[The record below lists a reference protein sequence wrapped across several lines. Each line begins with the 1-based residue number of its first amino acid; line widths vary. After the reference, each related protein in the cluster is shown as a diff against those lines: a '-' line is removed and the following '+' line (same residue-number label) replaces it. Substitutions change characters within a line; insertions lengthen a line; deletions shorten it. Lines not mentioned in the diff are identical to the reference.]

1 MEQCPLCNTE
11 RVSGDDYCKCGYEFS
26 STEPEPQ
33 PDLDSIKPNSDA
45 DWPEGPKSALQSD
58 EDWVKEHGQPKE
70 DVPSELQTDKEWAEN
85 QDSRIRTDPQQEKQE
100 SSYEARVV
108 DGISHYYIEDG
119 VTSVQEKN
127 SANGTKVNGQ
137 DITGQG
143 RKELENDDVIE
154 LSRMM
159 EVTFQSTKTNQKKT
173 MSTDEIVEHT
183 CPKCNKVN
191 VKYHEP
197 PTEEEN
203 ELIEKSFGWRGN
215 RIQSWCRMCRS

>member
-33 PDLDSIKPNSDA
+33 PDLDSIKPNTDA
-45 DWPEGPKSALQSD
+45 DWPEDPKSALQSD

-127 SANGTKVNGQ
+127 SANGTNVNGR

-143 RKELENDDVIE
+143 KKELENGNVIG
-154 LSRMM
+154 LSGVA
-159 EVTFQSTKTNQKKT
+159 ECTFQIDSDGKGRIILPDST
-173 MSTDEIVEHT
+173 EIFFEDNPITVGR
-183 CPKCNKVN
+183 NNFLGFMNSVN
-191 VKYHEP
+191 LDPFEISRKQFTISRE
-197 PTEEEN
+197 
-203 ELIEKSFGWRGN
+203 
-215 RIQSWCRMCRS
+215 

>member
-33 PDLDSIKPNSDA
+33 PDLDLLKPNSDA
-45 DWPEGPKSALQSD
+45 DWPESQSSALQSD
-58 EDWVKEHGQPKE
+58 EDWVKEHGQHK
-70 DVPSELQTDKEWAEN
+70 DSALQTDEQWAEN

-127 SANGTKVNGQ
+127 SANGTKVNGK

-143 RKELENDDVIE
+143 KVELDNGNVIE
-154 LSRMM
+154 LSGIA
-159 EVTFQSTKTNQKKT
+159 ECTFQIDSDGKGRIILPD
-173 MSTDEIVEHT
+173 SAEIFFEDNPITVGR
-183 CPKCNKVN
+183 NNFLDFMNSVN
-191 VKYHEP
+191 LDPFEISRKQFTISRE
-197 PTEEEN
+197 
-203 ELIEKSFGWRGN
+203 
-215 RIQSWCRMCRS
+215 